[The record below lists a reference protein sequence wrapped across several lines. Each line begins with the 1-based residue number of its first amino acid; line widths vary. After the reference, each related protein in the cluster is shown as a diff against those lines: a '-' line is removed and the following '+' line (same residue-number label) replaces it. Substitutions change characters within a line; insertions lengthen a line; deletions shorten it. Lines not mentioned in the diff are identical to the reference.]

1 MNAAV
6 KEYWN
11 SGLAHINTL
20 PLLFLK
26 QKIKLRFS
34 PKVPEEFLLC
44 HFCDLELD
52 LHGSEGWK
60 EQFCCGGL
68 NYCNKWTKIMTLQ
81 LDSFRHDFQHYLGEH
96 EQMVNVTIIEPGT
109 KFNLEHGGVNT
120 FISVWSEICWGS
132 RASQVS
138 DRVAHQLWVFTMSS
152 RVSGIVPFLPLQYFN
167 SAGSVHKPEN
177 DTKVTTSRK
186 ATS

>member
-34 PKVPEEFLLC
+34 PKFPEEFLLC

-81 LDSFRHDFQHYLGEH
+81 LDSFKL
-96 EQMVNVTIIEPGT
+96 VTDMTFNIIWG
-109 KFNLEHGGVNT
+109 NT
-120 FISVWSEICWGS
+120 SKWLML
-132 RASQVS
+132 
-138 DRVAHQLWVFTMSS
+138 QL
-152 RVSGIVPFLPLQYFN
+152 
-167 SAGSVHKPEN
+167 
-177 DTKVTTSRK
+177 
-186 ATS
+186 